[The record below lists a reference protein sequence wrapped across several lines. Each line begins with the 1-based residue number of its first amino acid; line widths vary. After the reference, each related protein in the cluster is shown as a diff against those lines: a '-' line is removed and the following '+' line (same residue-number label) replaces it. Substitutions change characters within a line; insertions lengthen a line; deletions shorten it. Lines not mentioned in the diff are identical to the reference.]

1 MPEMDGFAL
10 AEHVSGEPTLSS
22 ADMILL
28 TSTGQ
33 RGDGARCRELGVAG
47 YLTKPVRQTELRA
60 AILSVLAARH
70 AGARPD
76 ASVTRHS
83 LRENNSR
90 GQRILVAEDNTVN
103 QRVVRRFIEKQGHI
117 AVVVNN
123 GVKAVQALE
132 EQDFDL
138 VLMDVQ
144 MPEMDGF
151 EATAEIRR
159 RELASGKRHRIIAMT
174 AHAMTGDREKC
185 LEAGMDGYLS
195 KPVGLTQLIEILGHS
210 SPVSEIQLEREL

>member
-1 MPEMDGFAL
+1 
-10 AEHVSGEPTLSS
+10 
-22 ADMILL
+22 
-28 TSTGQ
+28 
-33 RGDGARCRELGVAG
+33 
-47 YLTKPVRQTELRA
+47 
-60 AILSVLAARH
+60 
-70 AGARPD
+70 
-76 ASVTRHS
+76 
-83 LRENNSR
+83 
-90 GQRILVAEDNTVN
+90 VAEDNTVN

-159 RELASGKRHRIIAMT
+159 RELSSGKRHRIIAMT

-210 SPVSEIQLEREL
+210 NPVSEVQLEREL